1 LAEIVANS
9 VLPSYK
15 EALTVIT
22 EDGETLVAE
31 LAKPEGK
38 NPVATLVLVHPLPT
52 HGGSSDSHLYKK
64 MAWRLPELSNLAI
77 LRFNTRGTTSSLGTS
92 SGAFDSSNKEGLDL
106 KAIVE
111 KAVHLTNQPPW
122 VIGWSFGTDVIL
134 RNARQLNIAG
144 VILLSPPLRYT
155 KEEELISWSD
165 FDKPMYAL
173 IPELDDYLKPVE
185 AKIRFSNLPN
195 LNLVP
200 IAGAKHLWIGETQ
213 VRVVLNSITKFIT
226 GLNQDLPVE
235 YSGPMTRHNDLAKN

>member
-1 LAEIVANS
+1 MAEIVANS
-9 VLPSYK
+9 VLPSHK
-15 EALTVIT
+15 ETLTVIT

-31 LAKPEGK
+31 LAQPEGK
-38 NPVATLVLVHPLPT
+38 DPAATLVLVHPLPT

-64 MAWRLPELSNLAI
+64 MAWRLPALSNLAI

-92 SGAFDSSNKEGLDL
+92 SGEFDSSNKEGLDL
-106 KAIVE
+106 KAVVE

-173 IPELDDYLKPVE
+173 IPELDDYLKPTE

-200 IAGAKHLWIGETQ
+200 ISGAKHLWIGETQ